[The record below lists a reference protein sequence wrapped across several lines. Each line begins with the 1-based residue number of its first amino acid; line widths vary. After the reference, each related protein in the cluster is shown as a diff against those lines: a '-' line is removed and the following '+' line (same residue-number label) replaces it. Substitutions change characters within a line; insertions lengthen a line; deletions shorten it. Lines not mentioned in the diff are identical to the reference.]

1 VADLKSVLT
10 EQLWA
15 DFEATC
21 AETGMGETTLSV
33 HDASIIANRVNRGP
47 KPYTVD
53 RSCLRNVLMKGLGD
67 TLQWNKSFIRY
78 ETNGDEVTAYFEDG
92 SAEKG
97 ALLVGVDGWR
107 SAVRKQS
114 LPNYKLVDTEACTIF
129 GKTFIT
135 PELES
140 RFPASA
146 MKWMTLCRDMPLASR
161 RSCSAICPSPS
172 SSRLSASRSR
182 ATCDD
187 VPPDYVYWA
196 LLVPKKLLAPT
207 SETLARLLAQ
217 PARDLSLLVT
227 SEWHPSIRSLFELQ
241 DASQTSAIQVFSAPP
256 TIAEWT
262 PNARITLMGDAI
274 HTLSPAGGV
283 GAVTTLKDAVGL
295 TKILAEQGL
304 SDASIGAYEAAM
316 RAYAS
321 ASVARS
327 FAGAHKLYGMPP
339 FEVCQSV
346 QV

>member
-146 MKWMTLCRDMPLASR
+146 MKWMTLCRDMPPCIQEILRPSAHHRRPRGSPLPGQGQPAMTSR
-161 RSCSAICPSPS
+161 RTTFIGSFLFLRSSWLRRARPSPD
-172 SSRLSASRSR
+172 SSRRRQETSRS
-182 ATCDD
+182 
-187 VPPDYVYWA
+187 W
-196 LLVPKKLLAPT
+196 
-207 SETLARLLAQ
+207 
-217 PARDLSLLVT
+217 
-227 SEWHPSIRSLFELQ
+227 
-241 DASQTSAIQVFSAPP
+241 
-256 TIAEWT
+256 
-262 PNARITLMGDAI
+262 
-274 HTLSPAGGV
+274 
-283 GAVTTLKDAVGL
+283 
-295 TKILAEQGL
+295 
-304 SDASIGAYEAAM
+304 
-316 RAYAS
+316 
-321 ASVARS
+321 
-327 FAGAHKLYGMPP
+327 
-339 FEVCQSV
+339 
-346 QV
+346 

>member
-1 VADLKSVLT
+1 
-10 EQLWA
+10 
-15 DFEATC
+15 
-21 AETGMGETTLSV
+21 
-33 HDASIIANRVNRGP
+33 
-47 KPYTVD
+47 
-53 RSCLRNVLMKGLGD
+53 MKGLGD

-107 SAVRKQS
+107 SAVRKQY

-146 MKWMTLCRDMPLASR
+146 MKWMTLCRNMPPCIQEILLGHLPITVVLEALR
-161 RSCSAICPSPS
+161 FPAKGTR
-172 SSRLSASRSR
+172 
-182 ATCDD
+182 DD

-227 SEWHPSIRSLFELQ
+227 SEWHPSIRSL
-241 DASQTSAIQVFSAPP
+241 SSSK
-256 TIAEWT
+256 T
-262 PNARITLMGDAI
+262 PARRPRFRYFRLRP
-274 HTLSPAGGV
+274 LSPSGH
-283 GAVTTLKDAVGL
+283 L
-295 TKILAEQGL
+295 TRKSHLWATPSTPYLLLAAWAL
-304 SDASIGAYEAAM
+304 
-316 RAYAS
+316 
-321 ASVARS
+321 
-327 FAGAHKLYGMPP
+327 
-339 FEVCQSV
+339 
-346 QV
+346 